1 MGNEASR
8 PVGDELSP
16 QGGVSGYVR
25 SSPNMPPTPTFTP
38 TAGAG
43 RRSKSFTGFQSPS
56 PSSASAAGN
65 VGGVGVAASPSSA
78 ANLQKQ
84 QSMPRMERTIQRMD
98 KAIRRRVR
106 GGITYNMK
114 IIIRGDKGTGKTSLF
129 QRLKGEPIPDEHVST
144 PQLQSATINW
154 NFRANSEEN
163 VKCEVWDVVDRGF
176 NPLVEGSEAAANGA
190 GANSADHNGS
200 PFELG
205 ALQANGGNFASVRAS
220 AAVAASIAGA
230 TGVNGAHT
238 VATVDASTVDVYHE
252 THGVIFLLDITKW
265 HTLEYVKKELE
276 KVPVHIPTLV
286 LGNFRDCGNQRKIFK
301 EDIQDLLYGSS
312 DRSRQQQQGRRPHE
326 LLYFECSLLNCYGL
340 KSLHQYFGVPF
351 LQLKLATIRQ
361 QMRIVEGE
369 FSHLKHDLTA
379 KISEQRYSDYVEHIK
394 ATGSDIRTGRKVS
407 GTAATGLVRM
417 ESTAIVVNGSE
428 RNLRVE
434 SDDTQNAAAHAKLG
448 RTQSNASTGSD
459 IVVTEQ
465 SVASSHVDAPS
476 GTTSPSELSLSQ
488 SQQKDLVD
496 LPERTNSLADQVTV
510 PLKIAHAESAPVDPT
525 PMEQE
530 EERPAVSEKTNKTA
544 KSSSKNSTA
553 SKESTAKAVNDSPVR
568 TAQKVAVDEP
578 MSLEDFQVPKLKKN
592 DLDSFYSDEDSDA
605 DGASDEDVIV
615 PPATG
620 AMKKYTSH
628 SHKQMFIDSDASDS
642 DEEVKSQ
649 RNAKK
654 SSPRTREVVAQP
666 DKEPPV
672 APTKSPSALDQD
684 AEAARNA
691 KPVADAEG
699 EVVSTEK
706 HTDHPSTDESRPEHH
721 QPQPSPSPS
730 TTVSSSRP
738 VSPLQRTSRSPS
750 PRHKLDSSRSNISK
764 LDSSPVLSTDD
775 TTEVHARENTEGM
788 AEDTKNATSI
798 DGEVAVEKAVLVSSA
813 PGSPAGRN
821 SPCRHL
827 QRKESSQSNSSR
839 KNSFE
844 VDSAAEV
851 PVEVV
856 ALAETMSNGVLDE
869 HTHEETETSED
880 VLSETKGNEIK
891 MSTDE
896 AAVENEEK
904 DENSSSRISEDL
916 KYEEEAEHAVLS
928 DDIEDFFSDE
938 DRDKDEAVEVSSS
951 QAQNE
956 RPAES
961 STVTLEQKVK
971 RPELIVSDDEDD
983 EPKLTVAS
991 QSQANTNA
999 IAVEENGASKER
1011 FAADEA
1017 GEDVHD
1023 LVVGST
1029 MDNDKFFSD
1038 ESDADDEETQN
1049 VETQVPISTPS
1060 VTSVQS
1066 KTAQQS
1072 SRPSMLMN
1080 DEESE
1085 DDGAQIP
1092 ARNSISV
1099 PLTAAPPESK
1109 RRLDIA
1115 MNGESS
1121 DSNDDRHV
1129 QKARNIPVFSS
1140 HSSSKV
1146 KESSTS
1152 YLPAPAEAGYAL
1164 TTSKNELDSFFSE
1177 SESESEDIRKPGNA
1191 RNLNPTSPSRAKTS
1205 NGPSRYSLV
1214 ASDDDGDEDGST
1226 IDRFASY
1233 STKTVR
1239 KSKAERKQEREEIR
1253 RMTASLSSS
1262 ALIEDATPAPTT
1274 LASIGNADV
1283 MAAIRQAQEEALRMM
1298 PMSDNASGGEDDKKR
1313 IHKSKSKSSSSSSHR
1328 RSSKTHGENLTASS
1342 SSSRTTKKKKSSSS
1356 KSSLRSSSKREAG
1369 SGDERRESRR

>member
-8 PVGDELSP
+8 PVGDGLSP
-16 QGGVSGYVR
+16 QGGILERVG
-25 SSPNMPPTPTFTP
+25 SSPQMPPTPTFTP

-56 PSSASAAGN
+56 PSSATAN
-65 VGGVGVAASPSSA
+65 VGGVAASPSSA
-78 ANLQKQ
+78 TSLQKQ
-84 QSMPRMERTIQRMD
+84 QSMPRVERTIQRMD

-114 IIIRGDKGTGKTSLF
+114 IIIRGEKGTGKTSLF
-129 QRLKGEPIPDEHVST
+129 QRLKGEPIPDEHMST

-154 NFRANSEEN
+154 NFRTNSEEN

-176 NPLVEGSEAAANGA
+176 NPLVEGSEAAANGPD
-190 GANSADHNGS
+190 SADHNGS

-252 THGVIFLLDITKW
+252 THGVVFLLDITKW

-428 RNLRVE
+428 HNLRVE
-434 SDDTQNAAAHAKLG
+434 NDDTQNAAAHAKLG

-465 SVASSHVDAPS
+465 SVASSNHVDAPN
-476 GTTSPSELSLSQ
+476 GTVSPSELSLSQ
-488 SQQKDLVD
+488 SQQKDLED

-510 PLKIAHAESAPVDPT
+510 PLKIAHAESAPVDPN

-530 EERPAVSEKTNKTA
+530 EEGPSVSKKTNKPV
-544 KSSSKNSTA
+544 KSSSKNYMM
-553 SKESTAKAVNDSPVR
+553 SKETTAKDLNDFPVR

-592 DLDSFYSDEDSDA
+592 DLDSFYSDEDSDV

-615 PPATG
+615 PPAAG

-628 SHKQMFIDSDASDS
+628 NHKQMFIDSDASDS
-642 DEEVKSQ
+642 DEEVKS
-649 RNAKK
+649 RRKAKK
-654 SSPRTREVVAQP
+654 SSPRKRKVVAQP
-666 DKEPPV
+666 VNEPSV
-672 APTKSPSALDQD
+672 TPTKSSSDKD
-684 AEAARNA
+684 AEAARDA
-691 KPVADAEG
+691 KSVTDVEA
-699 EVVSTEK
+699 EVVIPGK
-706 HTDHPSTDESRPEHH
+706 HTDDHPSIDESRPEHH
-721 QPQPSPSPS
+721 QPQPPPSPS
-730 TTVSSSRP
+730 TTASSSIP

-750 PRHKLDSSRSNISK
+750 PRQKLDSSRSNSPK
-764 LDSSPVLSTDD
+764 LGHPPVLCTDD
-775 TTEVHARENTEGM
+775 TAEARTRGERVEENNVV
-788 AEDTKNATSI
+788 EDTSFIEGKAI
-798 DGEVAVEKAVLVSSA
+798 VEKAVLVNNA
-813 PGSPAGRN
+813 PEGPSGSN
-821 SPCRHL
+821 SPRRHL
-827 QRKESSQSNSSR
+827 PLKESSQSNSSR

-844 VDSAAEV
+844 AESVAEV
-851 PVEVV
+851 STEV
-856 ALAETMSNGVLDE
+856 AILTEMMSNGVLDE
-869 HTHEETETSED
+869 QTHEEAESTSEG
-880 VLSETKGNEIK
+880 VLSETIANEIK

-896 AAVENEEK
+896 AAVENEDK
-904 DENSSSRISEDL
+904 DKGLSSKISEEL

-928 DDIEDFFSDE
+928 DGIEDFLS
-938 DRDKDEAVEVSSS
+938 DKDGDKDDAVEVASS
-951 QAQNE
+951 QVQSE
-956 RPAES
+956 RPAACSIASMES
-961 STVTLEQKVK
+961 EAK
-971 RPELIVSDDEDD
+971 RPDLIVSDDEDD
-983 EPKLTVAS
+983 EPKL
-991 QSQANTNA
+991 
-999 IAVEENGASKER
+999 NGAS
-1011 FAADEA
+1011 AADEA

-1023 LVVGST
+1023 LIVGST
-1029 MDNDKFFSD
+1029 MDSDKFFSD
-1038 ESDADDEETQN
+1038 ESDPEDEEKQG
-1049 VETQVPISTPS
+1049 VEAQVSISIPS

-1066 KTAQQS
+1066 KTAQQN
-1072 SRPSMLMN
+1072 SRSSMLLS

-1085 DDGAQIP
+1085 DDHAQIP
-1092 ARNSISV
+1092 TRNNPPAPV
-1099 PLTAAPPESK
+1099 TAAPFNSQYGP
-1109 RRLDIA
+1109 DIA
-1115 MNGESS
+1115 MNDESS
-1121 DSNDDRHV
+1121 DSDDERHV
-1129 QKARNIPVFSS
+1129 QKARATPVFSS
-1140 HSSSKV
+1140 QSNNKV
-1146 KESSTS
+1146 KESSTPYVS
-1152 YLPAPAEAGYAL
+1152 APAEAGFAP
-1164 TTSKNELDSFFSE
+1164 TTSTNELDSFFSE
-1177 SESESEDIRKPGNA
+1177 SESESEDIRKAGNA
-1191 RNLNPTSPSRAKTS
+1191 QNLYPTPPSRAKPS
-1205 NGPSRYSLV
+1205 NGPSRHSLV
-1214 ASDDDGDEDGST
+1214 ASDDDDDEDGSM

-1233 STKTVR
+1233 NSKTVR
-1239 KSKAERKQEREEIR
+1239 KSKAERRQEREEIR

-1262 ALIEDATPAPTT
+1262 TLIEDTTPAPTT

-1298 PMSDNASGGEDDKKR
+1298 PVSDTASGGEEDKKR
-1313 IHKSKSKSSSSSSHR
+1313 TLKSKSNSSSSSSHR
-1328 RSSKTHGENLTASS
+1328 RSSKTHGEHLAASS
-1342 SSSRTTKKKKSSSS
+1342 SSSSTTKKKKSSS
-1356 KSSLRSSSKREAG
+1356 KSSSRSKREAG
-1369 SGDERRESRR
+1369 SGNERRESRRR